1 VVVTLIEYISKKER
15 LNWGLK
21 DKNKRG
27 PQVNNLR
34 VCSRHCK
41 KVRRAELQAIRES
54 NRCQS

>member
-1 VVVTLIEYISKKER
+1 LIEYISKKER